1 MTSKSFSLIFGILFL
16 IFLLP
21 LNSEEQIDIW
31 KNEKNITIDPKK
43 EIEEKNSQSVNINQ
57 NKIKANKSIIEENS
71 ITENDQ
77 AKVFGIYDP
86 AEFGFNLNMWSST
99 KGDDIKASIK
109 RINKINLSKTSNEI
123 LENILLSF
131 SYPPPNMTEDE
142 FVNLK
147 LNWLID
153 NEKTDLVENFL
164 VQNKE
169 FRSKKRAVQ
178 FLVDDNISKA
188 DIKEG
193 CNKIKFID
201 STIKDS
207 YLEKFKIYCLVFNNK
222 KNEARLLLD
231 LLREQNQS
239 DKFFDDKINYLLG
252 ISNKTVQKIDETN
265 LLNFYLSSVTMN
277 NFKYEPT
284 NKTKKEIWKY
294 LNSADLIKVE
304 DVSDKTKIK
313 NLELAAKQGR
323 LEKKSI

>member
-1 MTSKSFSLIFGILFL
+1 M
-16 IFLLP
+16 
-21 LNSEEQIDIW
+21 E
-31 KNEKNITIDPKK
+31 NEKIYDRPKRDR
-43 EIEEKNSQSVNINQ
+43 EKTQSVNIN
-57 NKIKANKSIIEENS
+57 KIKKSNKSIIEENS

-201 STIKDS
+201 STIS
-207 YLEKFKIYCLVFNNK
+207 YLEKFK
-222 KNEARLLLD
+222 LLL
-231 LLREQNQS
+231 
-239 DKFFDDKINYLLG
+239 
-252 ISNKTVQKIDETN
+252 
-265 LLNFYLSSVTMN
+265 
-277 NFKYEPT
+277 
-284 NKTKKEIWKY
+284 
-294 LNSADLIKVE
+294 
-304 DVSDKTKIK
+304 
-313 NLELAAKQGR
+313 
-323 LEKKSI
+323 

>member
-131 SYPPPNMTEDE
+131 SYVL
-142 FVNLK
+142 F
-147 LNWLID
+147 
-153 NEKTDLVENFL
+153 
-164 VQNKE
+164 
-169 FRSKKRAVQ
+169 S
-178 FLVDDNISKA
+178 
-188 DIKEG
+188 
-193 CNKIKFID
+193 
-201 STIKDS
+201 
-207 YLEKFKIYCLVFNNK
+207 
-222 KNEARLLLD
+222 
-231 LLREQNQS
+231 
-239 DKFFDDKINYLLG
+239 
-252 ISNKTVQKIDETN
+252 
-265 LLNFYLSSVTMN
+265 
-277 NFKYEPT
+277 
-284 NKTKKEIWKY
+284 
-294 LNSADLIKVE
+294 
-304 DVSDKTKIK
+304 
-313 NLELAAKQGR
+313 
-323 LEKKSI
+323 